1 MNEFELRKAY
11 EARKPILEK
20 YGQWVTETIISGL
33 SDKLGSAA
41 KVEVFFQIW
50 PKPRVKKTDSF
61 LEKALIR
68 KPKEDPLEEVTDQV
82 GVRFI
87 VLLLEDVSLIGEVI
101 SSISS
106 WSFSKD
112 RDYEK
117 ERLERPDYFAY
128 QSDHYVLKNNEVFSF
143 EGVSIPVGVNC
154 EVQVRTILQHAYAEM
169 AHSSDYK
176 PSIKLPEDDKKKIRR
191 SLAKGAALI
200 ETTDDVFREIKDS
213 FLAYDKTLKT
223 VLDVSSK
230 IYSELTGEQILSESR
245 LSLLIADSYRDELS
259 KVTAKTLEEWYEKKR
274 WIGQV
279 IRDKRNQ
286 SVFYRDSVVIFLGWL
301 VSNYQMTMPRKWPL
315 DSKYLEDI
323 YTVFGVSTDGIF

>member
-117 ERLERPDYFAY
+117 E
-128 QSDHYVLKNNEVFSF
+128 
-143 EGVSIPVGVNC
+143 
-154 EVQVRTILQHAYAEM
+154 
-169 AHSSDYK
+169 
-176 PSIKLPEDDKKKIRR
+176 
-191 SLAKGAALI
+191 
-200 ETTDDVFREIKDS
+200 
-213 FLAYDKTLKT
+213 
-223 VLDVSSK
+223 
-230 IYSELTGEQILSESR
+230 
-245 LSLLIADSYRDELS
+245 
-259 KVTAKTLEEWYEKKR
+259 
-274 WIGQV
+274 
-279 IRDKRNQ
+279 
-286 SVFYRDSVVIFLGWL
+286 
-301 VSNYQMTMPRKWPL
+301 
-315 DSKYLEDI
+315 
-323 YTVFGVSTDGIF
+323 